1 MQGLSNRLSAY
12 SLAEEEAGSDEAPP
26 EEGKPEDAETAG

>member
-12 SLAEEEAGSDEAPP
+12 SLAEEEAGLDDEP
-26 EEGKPEDAETAG
+26 EDGKPEDAETAG